1 MIMVKIENVS
11 FKYPDSENIVLNNV
25 NLSIKKGE
33 FITICGKSG
42 CGKSTLLRHLKPV
55 LMPYGIFE
63 GKILFQNR
71 NLKDLTNRE
80 QAEKIGY
87 VFQSPDNQIVTDKV
101 WHELAFGLENLGY
114 SKEVIRLRVSEMA
127 SFFGIQDWFEKDI
140 SELSGGQKQ
149 LLNLAAI
156 MVMEPEVLILDE
168 PTSQLDPIAADNFL
182 EILKK
187 VNRDIGTT
195 IIIAEHRLE
204 NLFTMSDKV
213 VVMED
218 GKVISNGSPSFV
230 GYELKEK
237 KNDMFKALPT
247 AMKVYS
253 EIDVDGECPITIREG
268 RKMLDKYFLDREL
281 KVTKLEEDVVEEYKN
296 KKVLEFKNIWFRYD
310 KKGLDIIKDLSFSVN
325 KGEIYSILGGNGTGK
340 TTTLSLINRLNKPYR
355 GTIKINDKNINNLS
369 SKELYDSNVIT
380 LPQNPQSIFVEKTL
394 KEDLIE
400 VFQGK
405 NIDKEEILE
414 KIRAVA
420 EFLEI
425 SNLLGMHP
433 YDLSGGEQQRAA
445 LGKILLLEPK
455 ILLLDEPTKGIDNFF
470 KERLGRYL
478 KELCNK
484 GMTVIMVSHDIEFC
498 AKFSTR
504 CAMFFNGSIVTTNY
518 AKKFFVGNNFYTTA
532 ANKMSR
538 HKFINA
544 VTSEEVIKLCK
555 MNQ

>member
-1 MIMVKIENVS
+1 MIKIENVS

-55 LMPYGIFE
+55 LMPYGIFK
-63 GKILFQNR
+63 GKILFQNQ
-71 NLKDLTNRE
+71 NLKDLSDRD
-80 QAEKIGY
+80 QAKKIGY

-414 KIRAVA
+414 KI
-420 EFLEI
+420 ETITDFLEI

>member
-1 MIMVKIENVS
+1 MIKIENVS

-218 GKVISNGSPSFV
+218 GKIISNGSPSFV

-296 KKVLEFKNIWFRYD
+296 KKVLEFKNIWFMYD

-340 TTTLSLINRLNKPYR
+340 TTTLSLINRINKPYR
-355 GTIKINDKNINNLS
+355 GTIKINGKNINNLS

-380 LPQNPQSIFVEKTL
+380 LPQNPQSIFIEKTV
-394 KEDLIE
+394 KQDLIE

-405 NIDKEEILE
+405 NIDKEEVLE

-425 SNLLGMHP
+425 SNLLEMHP

-470 KERLGRYL
+470 KEKLGKYL

>member
-1 MIMVKIENVS
+1 MIRIENVS

-414 KIRAVA
+414 KIRAITD
-420 EFLEI
+420 FLEI

-518 AKKFFVGNNFYTTA
+518 AKKFFMGNKFYTTA

>member
-1 MIMVKIENVS
+1 MVKIENVS

>member
-1 MIMVKIENVS
+1 MIRIENVS

-414 KIRAVA
+414 KIRAITD
-420 EFLEI
+420 FLEI

-544 VTSEEVIKLCK
+544 VTSEEVIKLFK

>member
-1 MIMVKIENVS
+1 MIKIENVS

-140 SELSGGQKQ
+140 SELSGGQNQ

-218 GKVISNGSPSFV
+218 GKIISNGSPSFV

-296 KKVLEFKNIWFRYD
+296 KKVLEFKNIWFMYD

-340 TTTLSLINRLNKPYR
+340 TTTLSLINRINKPYR
-355 GTIKINDKNINNLS
+355 GTIKINGKNINNLS

-380 LPQNPQSIFVEKTL
+380 LPQNPQSIFIEKTV
-394 KEDLIE
+394 KQDLIE

-405 NIDKEEILE
+405 NIDKEEVLE

-425 SNLLGMHP
+425 SNLLEMHP

-470 KERLGRYL
+470 KEKLGKHL
-478 KELCNK
+478 KELCTK

>member
-1 MIMVKIENVS
+1 MIKIENVS

-218 GKVISNGSPSFV
+218 GKIISNGSPSFV

-296 KKVLEFKNIWFRYD
+296 KKVLEFKNIWFMYD

-340 TTTLSLINRLNKPYR
+340 TTTLSLINRINKPYR
-355 GTIKINDKNINNLS
+355 GTIKINGKNINNLS

-380 LPQNPQSIFVEKTL
+380 LPQNPQSIFIEKTV
-394 KEDLIE
+394 KQDLIE

-405 NIDKEEILE
+405 NIDKEEVLE

-425 SNLLGMHP
+425 SNLLEMHP

-470 KERLGRYL
+470 KEKLGKHL

>member
-1 MIMVKIENVS
+1 MIKIENVS

-218 GKVISNGSPSFV
+218 GKIISNGSPSFV

-268 RKMLDKYFLDREL
+268 RKILDKYFLDREL

-380 LPQNPQSIFVEKTL
+380 LPQNPQSIFVEKTV
-394 KEDLIE
+394 KQDLIE

>member
-1 MIMVKIENVS
+1 MIKIENVS
-11 FKYPDSENIVLNNV
+11 FKYPDSKNIVLNNV

-218 GKVISNGSPSFV
+218 GKIISNGSPSFV

-253 EIDVDGECPITIREG
+253 EIDVDGECPITIIEG

-296 KKVLEFKNIWFRYD
+296 KKVLEFKNIWFMYD

-340 TTTLSLINRLNKPYR
+340 TTTLSLINRINKPYR
-355 GTIKINDKNINNLS
+355 GTIKINGKNINNLS

-380 LPQNPQSIFVEKTL
+380 LPQNPQSIFIEKTV
-394 KEDLIE
+394 KQDLIE

-405 NIDKEEILE
+405 NIDKEEVLE

-425 SNLLGMHP
+425 SNLLEMHP
-433 YDLSGGEQQRAA
+433 YDLSGGEQQRTA

-470 KERLGRYL
+470 KEKLGKYL

>member
-1 MIMVKIENVS
+1 MIKIENVS
-11 FKYPDSENIVLNNV
+11 FKYPDSKNIVLNNV

-218 GKVISNGSPSFV
+218 GKIISNGSPSFV

-296 KKVLEFKNIWFRYD
+296 KKVLEFKNIWFMYD

-340 TTTLSLINRLNKPYR
+340 TTTLSLINRINKPYR
-355 GTIKINDKNINNLS
+355 GTIKINGKNINNLS

-380 LPQNPQSIFVEKTL
+380 LPQNPQSIFIEKTV
-394 KEDLIE
+394 KQDLIE

-405 NIDKEEILE
+405 NIDKEEVLE

-425 SNLLGMHP
+425 SNLLEMHP

-470 KERLGRYL
+470 KEKLGKYL

>member
-1 MIMVKIENVS
+1 MIKIENVS
-11 FKYPDSENIVLNNV
+11 FKYPNSENIVLNNV

-55 LMPYGIFE
+55 LTPSGIFE

-71 NLKDLTNRE
+71 NLKELSDRE
-80 QAEKIGY
+80 QAKKIGY

-127 SFFGIQDWFEKDI
+127 SFFGIQEWFEKDI

-218 GKVISNGSPSFV
+218 GKIISNGSPSFV

-268 RKMLDKYFLDREL
+268 RNMLDKYFLDREL
-281 KVTKLEEDVVEEYKN
+281 KVTKLEEDVVEEYKDT
-296 KKVLEFKNIWFRYD
+296 KVLEFKNIWFRYD

-340 TTTLSLINRLNKPYR
+340 TTTLSLINRINKPYR
-355 GTIKINDKNINNLS
+355 GTIKINGKNINTLS
-369 SKELYDSNVIT
+369 SKELYDSNIIT
-380 LPQNPQSIFVEKTL
+380 LPQNPQSIFIEKTV
-394 KEDLIE
+394 KQDLIE

-414 KIRAVA
+414 KIRAIA

-425 SNLLGMHP
+425 SNLLEMHP

-470 KERLGRYL
+470 KEKLGKYL

-484 GMTVIMVSHDIEFC
+484 GIAIIMVSHDIEFC

-544 VTSEEVIKLCK
+544 VTSEEVIRLCK

>member
-1 MIMVKIENVS
+1 MIKIENVS

-55 LMPYGIFE
+55 LMPYGIFK
-63 GKILFQNR
+63 GKILFQNQ
-71 NLKDLTNRE
+71 NLKDLSDRE
-80 QAEKIGY
+80 QAKKIGY
-87 VFQSPDNQIVTDKV
+87 VFQSPDNQIVTNKV

-414 KIRAVA
+414 KI
-420 EFLEI
+420 ETITDFLEI

>member
-1 MIMVKIENVS
+1 MIKIENVS
-11 FKYPDSENIVLNNV
+11 FKYPDSKNIVLNNV

-218 GKVISNGSPSFV
+218 GKIISNGSPSFV

-268 RKMLDKYFLDREL
+268 RNMLDKYFLDREL
-281 KVTKLEEDVVEEYKN
+281 KVTKLEEDVVEEYKDT
-296 KKVLEFKNIWFRYD
+296 KVLEFKNIWFRYD

-340 TTTLSLINRLNKPYR
+340 TTTLSLINRINKPYR
-355 GTIKINDKNINNLS
+355 GTIKINGKNINTLS
-369 SKELYDSNVIT
+369 SKELYDSNIIT
-380 LPQNPQSIFVEKTL
+380 LPQNPQSIFIEKTV
-394 KEDLIE
+394 KQDLIE

-414 KIRAVA
+414 KIRAIA

-425 SNLLGMHP
+425 SNLLEMHP

-470 KERLGRYL
+470 KEKLGKYL

-484 GMTVIMVSHDIEFC
+484 GIAIIMVSHDIEFC

-544 VTSEEVIKLCK
+544 VTSEEVIRLCK

>member
-1 MIMVKIENVS
+1 MIKIENVS